1 MSIPKYSNLGR
12 KSLSISVPS
21 TQLTQSSQTMACKV
35 TKAMDKLSTAP
46 CKLEIVLKITTLPTP
61 VRTVKNG
68 WKQFMLNG
76 EGQRI
81 RIKIRPKAWR
91 KLYQASQQWPAWAAL
106 IRGNMGNSLN
116 NGFEMLNPTVQ
127 IFEQFSSD
135 SPSIAPSMNDS
146 V

>member
-1 MSIPKYSNLGR
+1 
-12 KSLSISVPS
+12 
-21 TQLTQSSQTMACKV
+21 
-35 TKAMDKLSTAP
+35 
-46 CKLEIVLKITTLPTP
+46 

-91 KLYQASQQWPAWAAL
+91 KLYQASQQWTAWAAL

-135 SPSIAPSMNDS
+135 SSPIAPSMNDS